1 MAAHSSKCK
10 TCGTRTTAS
19 AGYCQRCKSM
29 RHHGYKRLKEENLLL
44 DEAGGAWWIW
54 DQRGDVVVIGKPT
67 RDAAILA
74 LGGGDVED
82 EDDVP
87 AADHAAKKKKT
98 GAQLDR
104 EIAAALAGPK
114 DMDNDD
120 GVFYLTDTKEQPLG
134 PEFSK
139 FASRAAAKRA
149 AMKLVREGVNPRV
162 EVWHWWRG
170 GHYMQGLA
178 NEDGWSDV

>member
-1 MAAHSSKCK
+1 MATRCK
-10 TCGTRTTAS
+10 ACGTRTTAS
-19 AGYCQRCKSM
+19 AGYCQGCKSK
-29 RHHGYKRLKEENLLL
+29 RHHGYKRLKEEKLLL

-54 DQRGDVVVIGKPT
+54 DTRGDVVVIGKPT

-82 EDDVP
+82 DVEDDAP
-87 AADHAAKKKKT
+87 TADAHATKKKT
-98 GAQLDR
+98 GARLDR
-104 EIAAALAGPK
+104 EIAAALAGSK
-114 DMDNDD
+114 DTDSDG
-120 GVFYLTDTKEQPLG
+120 GVFYLTDAKEQPLG

-162 EVWHWWRG
+162 EVWHRWRG
-170 GHYMQGLA
+170 DRYMQGLA
-178 NEDGWSDV
+178 SDEGWSDV